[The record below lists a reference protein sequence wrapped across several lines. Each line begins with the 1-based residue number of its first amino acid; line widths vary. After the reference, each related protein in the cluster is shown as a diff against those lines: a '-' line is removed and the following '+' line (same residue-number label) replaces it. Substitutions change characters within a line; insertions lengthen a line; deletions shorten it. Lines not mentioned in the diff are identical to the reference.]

1 MAASASSFQ
10 NTSIFCAGLTDFHK
24 LFVTDSI
31 KIHITIA
38 PAKMKIYYS
47 LFIFTI
53 TKCIYLK
60 RKINFLTMALIK
72 IKSKEFWRKQLSN
85 TFMAV
90 EV

>member
-10 NTSIFCAGLTDFHK
+10 NTTIFCAGLTDFHK

-38 PAKMKIYYS
+38 PAKIIRYIYY
-47 LFIFTI
+47 II